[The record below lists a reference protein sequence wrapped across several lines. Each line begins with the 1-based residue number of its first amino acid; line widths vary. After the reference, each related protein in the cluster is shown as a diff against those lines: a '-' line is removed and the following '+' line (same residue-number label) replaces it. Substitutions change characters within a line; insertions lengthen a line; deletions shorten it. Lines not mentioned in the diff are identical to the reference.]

1 MSRVKELRAL
11 MSENQCDAY
20 LITDSDGHYTFY
32 SLSQENRRLNWITE
46 CQAQCGLAIVTL
58 NDGAF
63 FQALP
68 NYRLLAKLEVDG
80 DVWTLVDDLFQWIN
94 SKKLSLKRIAYD
106 PYLTPLFITEQLSTF
121 ISSLYPIHSSTN
133 WIDIISKKATSR
145 ERPTLTPIWSLNELC
160 FAGETSTT
168 KLEKLRQIYL
178 NDEQKKYTLVVTAM
192 DEIAWLLNLRGNDM
206 QCNPFFYSFAIV
218 SCDRLWLFTDNPH
231 EDLHYEIQP
240 YENFFAFLSTLKGTD
255 VWLDARSSAVVL
267 HYLSSATVHLSRSPI
282 QQMKEIKN
290 SVELEGFRQCH
301 FRDCAAVCQT
311 FEWLEKSMKN
321 DVLNVTEVDVA
332 IYLENRQQ
340 EQANF
345 VSIAFDTISASATN
359 TALIEYSPFAAK
371 MKKIIV
377 RDLYYLDAGANYLDG
392 TTDMTRTIQFGK
404 ATEEQIKCYTLLLRA
419 ILSIEMTKF
428 PSGDNLNG
436 FHIYSLLKSYL
447 FTINDMNEYLSFGHG
462 VSHGMGVIEGG
473 VSISDSHSF
482 STLIPIRAGM
492 VLTLEPGIY
501 FEGKWGIRLEN
512 VYEVIE
518 DHQRFI
524 HFIPLTLLPYSH
536 SLIDFNLLTT
546 EEIVWINSYHQ
557 RCLHYVDGGSWMKQQ
572 ISLFH

>member
-1 MSRVKELRAL
+1 MSRVKQLRAL

-80 DVWTLVDDLFQWIN
+80 DVWTLTDDLFQWIN

-106 PYLTPLFITEQLSTF
+106 PYLTPLFVTKQLSAFT
-121 ISSLYPIHSSTN
+121 SSLYPIRSSTN

-160 FAGETSTT
+160 FAGETSTK

-178 NDEQKKYTLVVTAM
+178 NNEQKKYTLVVTAM

-206 QCNPFFYSFAIV
+206 QCNPLFYSFAIV

-231 EDLHYEIQP
+231 EDLHYEIHP
-240 YENFFAFLSTLKGTD
+240 YGSFFAFLSTLKDTD
-255 VWLDARSSAVVL
+255 VWLDERSSAAVL
-267 HYLSSATVHLSRSPI
+267 HYLSSAIVHVSRSPI

-311 FEWLEKSMKN
+311 FEWLEKNMKN

-332 IYLENRQQ
+332 IYLENRQR

-371 MKKIIV
+371 MKKIID

-419 ILSIEMTKF
+419 ILLIETTKF
-428 PSGDNLNG
+428 PSDDNLNG

-447 FTINDMNEYLSFGHG
+447 STINDRNEHLSFGHG
-462 VSHGMGVIEGG
+462 VSHGGGVIEGG

-518 DHQRFI
+518 DDQRFI
-524 HFIPLTLLPYSH
+524 HFIPLTLLPYSR
-536 SLIDFNLLTT
+536 SLIDFNLLTI
-546 EEIVWINSYHQ
+546 EEIVWLNSYHQ

-572 ISLFH
+572 INLFH